1 MYASAEVD
9 PELQARRPDFDFV
22 ELEWR
27 AGCRGRRGHAF
38 QLQDLSRGVYTLSA
52 TLTDT
57 DSGATKNADPVT
69 FNVLRPSVL
78 SPQHK

>member
-1 MYASAEVD
+1 MPV
-9 PELQARRPDFDFV
+9 RRWTPNAAQRTDFDFV
-22 ELEWR
+22 ELERR
-27 AGCRGRRGHAF
+27 AGRRGRRVHAF
-38 QLQDLSRGVYTLSA
+38 RIPDLPRGVYTLSA

-57 DSGATKNADPVT
+57 GSGATKNADPVT